1 MSFYIQVEQQ
11 TQIIRDIIEYPYEGY
26 EEVEMPIP
34 LPIGINGGYYRWQD
48 GQAVLDQAL
57 KDEVDKANKPIEYVE
72 LERRLAASEAE
83 SLLLKAQNKALA
95 DRADF
100 TDDVIAEMAQEL
112 YK

>member
-26 EEVEMPIP
+26 QEVDISTP

-48 GQAVLDQAL
+48 GQPVLDQAL

-72 LERRLAASEAE
+72 LERRLAASEASYEQLASE
-83 SLLLKAQNKALA
+83 SNANQLALMELHMMLLG
-95 DRADF
+95 
-100 TDDVIAEMAQEL
+100 EMPDA
-112 YK
+112 